1 MEKLLYVAVIS
12 LFILF
17 GAGSL
22 NAQETDSFLPGKE
35 YYGIACLKAPDTHY
49 NLYLPSSYDPAKKW
63 PLLFIYSAGG
73 NARFDQYKETAEQI
87 GWILVGSVACRNG
100 PMEPIIKHQDA
111 LLEEVM
117 ARFSVH
123 PHRLYASGGSG
134 GARMAFRMLYVHEFD
149 GIIPVAGGEWSG
161 LRRPVP
167 WAIIYGI
174 SGTKDF
180 NNEEMRQLSLVL
192 PETYVKEFVFEVFE
206 GPHGP
211 APTELVSKAMIY
223 LDNQFQY
230 KTDRHLEEDK
240 VRFLKVTE
248 EKKN

>member
-1 MEKLLYVAVIS
+1 MKKPLYVIAVCLSMLATAS
-12 LFILF
+12 LLF
-17 GAGSL
+17 
-22 NAQETDSFLPGKE
+22 AQETESFLPGGE
-35 YYGIACLKAPDTHY
+35 YYGIACLKSPDTHY

-63 PLLFIYSAGG
+63 PLLFIFSARG
-73 NARFDQYKETAEQI
+73 NPRFEQYKETAEKI
-87 GWILVGSVACRNG
+87 GWILVGSVECRNG
-100 PMEPIIKHQDA
+100 PMEPIIRHQDA
-111 LLEEVM
+111 LMEEVM

-123 PHRLYASGGSG
+123 PHRLYATGGSG
-134 GARMAFRMLYVHEFD
+134 GARMAFRMLYVYGLD
-149 GIIPVAGGEWSG
+149 GIIPVAGGEWEG

-167 WAIIYGI
+167 WAIVYGL

-180 NNEEMRQLSLVL
+180 NNEEMWLLSLAL
-192 PETYVKEFVFEVFE
+192 PGTYVKEFVFEVFE

-211 APTELVSKAMIY
+211 APTELVSKAMVY

-248 EKKN
+248 ENKK